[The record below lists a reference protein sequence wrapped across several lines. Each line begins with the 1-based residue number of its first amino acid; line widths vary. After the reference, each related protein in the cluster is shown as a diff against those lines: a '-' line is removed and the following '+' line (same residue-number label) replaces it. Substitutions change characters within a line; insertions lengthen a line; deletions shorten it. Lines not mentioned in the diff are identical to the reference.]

1 MSVYVVASLDL
12 NWHLG
17 LLGFGENK
25 AEPISEDNNTKIWLQ
40 KFILWLP
47 IVIFGIWWLLHQS
60 EEERESNLN
69 GNEVDHEG
77 EVDQLDHFFKSHQG
91 EQEHLSSELNYYF
104 DGGDHLP
111 AAAPSDSGGRRHGGC
126 ASCGNLSTTRCSR
139 CKAARYCSME
149 CQIIH
154 WRSGHKYECSESKN
168 IADEARPT
176 THDHGI
182 SKLVENSEKESASNG
197 SNVDDGVKWSLE
209 SDVGVEVSSESD
221 VNNIHGCEVCGR
233 TSTTRCSRCKS
244 VKYCSVK
251 CLIMDWRWHKDQ
263 CIARDVDSTPIERAH
278 RDVGLLKSSY
288 EEEENIHSSSE
299 GTSSFKS
306 PIEASQDPINKVLYL
321 EDEAARS
328 RNEAL
333 LLQSELED
341 WKKRANFAKERWQSL
356 KKESNHQLL
365 KLKNERESISDAE
378 KKACSVIRS
387 LHERLKHLQKV
398 VQESIVEKT
407 NLEEHIQNL
416 EHECAKLNKE
426 LQEEHKRSQF
436 LTVEYDKSH
445 EAAQIAK
452 REVEAVRQVLQEERE
467 NAQRI
472 MENFRRD
479 VIFAESRAAF
489 AEAKLSDL
497 HRKIRISDYKV
508 CSICLCN
515 EKDLAFGCGHMTCRE
530 CGLKLSKCH
539 ICREQITNHIKLFP
553 G

>member
-1 MSVYVVASLDL
+1 MA
-12 NWHLG
+12 
-17 LLGFGENK
+17 
-25 AEPISEDNNTKIWLQ
+25 
-40 KFILWLP
+40 
-47 IVIFGIWWLLHQS
+47 
-60 EEERESNLN
+60 
-69 GNEVDHEG
+69 
-77 EVDQLDHFFKSHQG
+77 
-91 EQEHLSSELNYYF
+91 
-104 DGGDHLP
+104 
-111 AAAPSDSGGRRHGGC
+111 
-126 ASCGNLSTTRCSR
+126 
-139 CKAARYCSME
+139 
-149 CQIIH
+149 
-154 WRSGHKYECSESKN
+154 
-168 IADEARPT
+168 IA
-176 THDHGI
+176 
-182 SKLVENSEKESASNG
+182 
-197 SNVDDGVKWSLE
+197 
-209 SDVGVEVSSESD
+209 
-221 VNNIHGCEVCGR
+221 
-233 TSTTRCSRCKS
+233 
-244 VKYCSVK
+244 
-251 CLIMDWRWHKDQ
+251 
-263 CIARDVDSTPIERAH
+263 
-278 RDVGLLKSSY
+278 
-288 EEEENIHSSSE
+288 E
-299 GTSSFKS
+299 GTTSFKS

-416 EHECAKLNKE
+416 EHECAKLKKE

-489 AEAKLSDL
+489 AEEKLSDL
-497 HRKIRISDYKV
+497 YRKIRISDYKV

>member
-1 MSVYVVASLDL
+1 M
-12 NWHLG
+12 
-17 LLGFGENK
+17 K
-25 AEPISEDNNTKIWLQ
+25 
-40 KFILWLP
+40 
-47 IVIFGIWWLLHQS
+47 
-60 EEERESNLN
+60 
-69 GNEVDHEG
+69 
-77 EVDQLDHFFKSHQG
+77 
-91 EQEHLSSELNYYF
+91 
-104 DGGDHLP
+104 
-111 AAAPSDSGGRRHGGC
+111 
-126 ASCGNLSTTRCSR
+126 
-139 CKAARYCSME
+139 
-149 CQIIH
+149 
-154 WRSGHKYECSESKN
+154 
-168 IADEARPT
+168 
-176 THDHGI
+176 
-182 SKLVENSEKESASNG
+182 
-197 SNVDDGVKWSLE
+197 
-209 SDVGVEVSSESD
+209 
-221 VNNIHGCEVCGR
+221 
-233 TSTTRCSRCKS
+233 
-244 VKYCSVK
+244 
-251 CLIMDWRWHKDQ
+251 
-263 CIARDVDSTPIERAH
+263 
-278 RDVGLLKSSY
+278 
-288 EEEENIHSSSE
+288 
-299 GTSSFKS
+299 
-306 PIEASQDPINKVLYL
+306 DPINKVLYL

-328 RNEAL
+328 SNIKLNFSFSLVIVRNEAL

-387 LHERLKHLQKV
+387 LHERLKHLQ
-398 VQESIVEKT
+398 
-407 NLEEHIQNL
+407 
-416 EHECAKLNKE
+416 HECAKLNKE

-489 AEAKLSDL
+489 AEVLIDISVILFWLVPNEYFLFSFDWKGNLMNDGKFTRDL
-497 HRKIRISDYKV
+497 FEKCLKKEV